1 MKNKD
6 RSNRYDINRPT
17 SRHAHKIKKIQNVLV

>member
-1 MKNKD
+1 MKIKMKNKD

-17 SRHAHKIKKIQNVLV
+17 SRHTHKIKKI

>member
-1 MKNKD
+1 MKIKMKNKD

-17 SRHAHKIKKIQNVLV
+17 SRHAHKIKKK

>member
-1 MKNKD
+1 MKIKMKNKD

-17 SRHAHKIKKIQNVLV
+17 SRHAQNKMS

>member
-1 MKNKD
+1 MKIKMKNKD

-17 SRHAHKIKKIQNVLV
+17 SRHAHKIKKI

>member
-1 MKNKD
+1 MKVKMKNKD

-17 SRHAHKIKKIQNVLV
+17 SRHAHKIKKI